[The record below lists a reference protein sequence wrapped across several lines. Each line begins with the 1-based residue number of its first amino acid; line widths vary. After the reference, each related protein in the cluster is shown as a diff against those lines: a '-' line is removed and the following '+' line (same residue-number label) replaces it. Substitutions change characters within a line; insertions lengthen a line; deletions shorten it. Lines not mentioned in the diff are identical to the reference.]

1 MGGNTN
7 LLSIVEFDELP
18 SPANFFSQIESKS
31 IPAVFHGCVKH
42 WKGFSKWNP
51 SKGGLDYLQEK
62 AGSCTVE
69 AMLSRTAPIFYGDLR
84 SHERVPLPFS
94 VFISSCKQL
103 RSSDHGS
110 GVSVEQEVV
119 GLTDPTVEEETCLP
133 SDSSL
138 HQVYLAQVPN
148 VNLENKKNSQLE
160 ILREDIQM
168 PKILKAKTLTSIN
181 LWMNNAKSRSSTH
194 YDPDHNLLCVVA
206 GCKQV
211 VLWPPSALSSLYPMP
226 IYSEASNH
234 SCVDLEKPDFSTHSR
249 AQNSM
254 MYSQKVTLQAGDALF
269 IPEGWLHQVDSDDVT
284 IAVNFWWRSNIMS
297 SLPEHMDAYY
307 LRIILKRLVNT
318 EMDQMLYRTSVS
330 VENSEVDVSCQV
342 DIGQGLRAH
351 DLEKKSD
358 NEQLQGTIRK
368 RRMTLQ
374 QMNPVA
380 LQALHQLVSLVHD
393 GVNIAGQSE
402 QLQSTPTK
410 DECKKDV
417 RPNIFCEEDDP
428 VANVISTL
436 EPLQLQNVLLGMTHN
451 FPRTLEALILQ
462 MLSPRSAEVLTR
474 KFDEID
480 QLTSQENRD
489 EFYLAVYGVFDDQ
502 FAAMNAVLD
511 GKESFAR
518 QAFKNVLDKY
528 LGVNFDGQKL

>member
-1 MGGNTN
+1 MGGNS
-7 LLSIVEFDELP
+7 LSIVEFGELP
-18 SPANFFSQIESKS
+18 SPAHFFSHVESKS

-42 WKGFSKWNP
+42 WKCFSKWNP
-51 SKGGLDYLQEK
+51 CKGGLDYLQER
-62 AGSCTVE
+62 AGSSIVE
-69 AMLSRTAPIFYGDLR
+69 AMLSRTAPVFYGDLR
-84 SHERVPLPFS
+84 RHERVPLLFS
-94 VFISSCKQL
+94 VFVSSCKKL
-103 RSSDHGS
+103 RSSDNGS
-110 GVSVEQEVV
+110 GLSVEQEVV
-119 GLTDPTVEEETCLP
+119 GVTEPTLEEETCLP
-133 SDSSL
+133 STSSL
-138 HQVYLAQVPN
+138 HQVYLAQVPI
-148 VNLENKKNSQLE
+148 VNLENKEKSQLE

-211 VLWPPSALSSLYPMP
+211 VLWPPSAVSSLYPMP

-234 SCVDLEKPDFSTHSR
+234 SCVDLEKPDLSTHSR

-284 IAVNFWWRSNIMS
+284 IAVNFWWRSSIMT

-307 LRIILKRLVNT
+307 LRTILRRLVKT
-318 EMDQMLYRTSVS
+318 EMDQMLYQTSIS
-330 VENSEVDVSCQV
+330 IENSGQEDSCQV
-342 DIGQGLRAH
+342 DDGQGQCEH
-351 DLEKKSD
+351 DLEKNSYS
-358 NEQLQGTIRK
+358 EQSQGTIKNK
-368 RRMTLQ
+368 RITIQ
-374 QMNPVA
+374 QLDTVS
-380 LQALHQLVSLVHD
+380 LQALHQLVSFVHD
-393 GVNIAGQSE
+393 GVNIASQSE
-402 QLQSTPTK
+402 QLRSTPME

-417 RPNIFCEEDDP
+417 HPNSFCVEDDP
-428 VANVISTL
+428 VAKVISAL
-436 EPLQLQNVLLGMTHN
+436 EPLQLQNVLLGMVHN

-462 MLSPRSAEVLTR
+462 MLSPASAEVLTR

-480 QLTSQENRD
+480 QLTSQGNRD
-489 EFYLAVYGVFDDQ
+489 EFYQAVYGVFDDQ
-502 FAAMNAVLD
+502 FDAMNAVLN